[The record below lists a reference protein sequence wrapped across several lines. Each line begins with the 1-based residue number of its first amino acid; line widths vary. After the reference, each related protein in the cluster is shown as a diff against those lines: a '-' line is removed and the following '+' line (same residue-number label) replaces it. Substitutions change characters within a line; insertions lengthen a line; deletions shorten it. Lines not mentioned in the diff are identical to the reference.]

1 MNKQKIKMNKQKIKM
16 NKQKT
21 KRKKIKPKKRLMKMP
36 KIKLIIFVA
45 MLLWEGMKIDM
56 SDL

>member
-1 MNKQKIKMNKQKIKM
+1 MNKQKIKM

>member
-1 MNKQKIKMNKQKIKM
+1 MKIKKFKM

-21 KRKKIKPKKRLMKMP
+21 KMKEIKYKKKLIKMMT
-36 KIKLIIFVA
+36 KIELIIFVA